1 MAFLRSSSGRY
12 FRVLDLCLAV
22 MCSALVNHSS
32 NSHRQKPWICA
43 KAVHC
48 NNWDLQFVRNKAQK
62 KKSPSYVLQMVPFPT
77 CKKLTY
83 ESFLLSRL
91 LRNSSITITQRHLK
105 YSYSKHNNFLT
116 FWNNSS
122 KIMLLSNHND
132 KCSSSSFLFSFILVL
147 GGILPQS
154 SAKSFA
160 SFPLL
165 WRAQQQCSVHRKTT
179 VLLLYLTNCI
189 FTPS

>member
-1 MAFLRSSSGRY
+1 
-12 FRVLDLCLAV
+12 
-22 MCSALVNHSS
+22 
-32 NSHRQKPWICA
+32 
-43 KAVHC
+43 
-48 NNWDLQFVRNKAQK
+48 
-62 KKSPSYVLQMVPFPT
+62 MVPFPT

-83 ESFLLSRL
+83 ESFLLFRL

-105 YSYSKHNNFLT
+105 YSYSKHDNFLT

-147 GGILPQS
+147 GGILPQF

-160 SFPLL
+160 SSPLL
-165 WRAQQQCSVHRKTT
+165 WRAQQQSVLFTEKQLSCSSTSLISFSHPPNVSDRFRESENGVGWKG
-179 VLLLYLTNCI
+179 L
-189 FTPS
+189 

>member
-1 MAFLRSSSGRY
+1 MHL
-12 FRVLDLCLAV
+12 LITAV
-22 MCSALVNHSS
+22 IATDKSLESVPKQCTATTETFSLWEIKH
-32 NSHRQKPWICA
+32 K
-43 KAVHC
+43 
-48 NNWDLQFVRNKAQK
+48 K
-62 KKSPSYVLQMVPFPT
+62 KKSPSYVLQMAPFPT